1 MNIKNCISKLS
12 IKMFIQR
19 KTRARRAHAN
29 QMLLIF
35 KMSVTNNLF
44 LTSRRTTVFL
54 VKLHS
59 SDISRYFAGHCPM
72 SGVNF

>member
-1 MNIKNCISKLS
+1 MK
-12 IKMFIQR
+12 IQR
-19 KTRARRAHAN
+19 KTRAGKAHAN

-44 LTSRRTTVFL
+44 LTSRPATVFL

-59 SDISRYFAGHCPM
+59 SDITRYFAGHCPM
-72 SGVNF
+72 SAVNI